1 MLSYDDKSHYYRDAI
16 NVYCKNS
23 LLFRYKVRRYKKVY
37 ACNYETAKCLPGSSV
52 LPDVSLNNNMR
63 HLIVN
68 RTYRDKVIILY
79 CGRLINKKGLMFLLD
94 VVNLIPKSYPFEVW
108 IYGEGNQKK
117 ELQDRIHQL
126 ALENIVSLK
135 GFIPYTEMSNVYEKA
150 DIFVLPSL
158 RESGGSVLIEAMAH
172 GLPIVSLNMALS
184 KLLDENNAGLFVNV
198 NNSKETII
206 NSFANNLITLIRNE
220 ELRTQLGH
228 NGYKYVNSKYTW
240 DIMINEVY
248 GNILNNYKN

>member
-1 MLSYDDKSHYYRDAI
+1 
-16 NVYCKNS
+16 
-23 LLFRYKVRRYKKVY
+23 
-37 ACNYETAKCLPGSSV
+37 
-52 LPDVSLNNNMR
+52 MR

-184 KLLDENNAGLFVNV
+184 KL
-198 NNSKETII
+198 
-206 NSFANNLITLIRNE
+206 
-220 ELRTQLGH
+220 QQ
-228 NGYKYVNSKYTW
+228 
-240 DIMINEVY
+240 
-248 GNILNNYKN
+248 GNYYQ